1 MPNVILKWMFMNF
14 PKRLSIIRK
23 KRGLTQQ
30 AMANTAGIHV
40 SQYKRYEA
48 GASQPTLDVYRK
60 MILALNVS
68 SDMMLFDENE
78 RGPVN
83 DEDLLLQFEA
93 VSKLDSREKEIV
105 KELIDGILLKHDA
118 KRWSQPRG

>member
-1 MPNVILKWMFMNF
+1 MSNTILKWMFMNF
-14 PKRLSIIRK
+14 PKQLSLIRK
-23 KRGLTQQ
+23 ERRLTQQ
-30 AMANTAGIHV
+30 AMAKTAGIHV

-48 GASQPTLDVYRK
+48 GISQPTLDVYRK
-60 MILALNVS
+60 IVLALNVS
-68 SDMMLFDENE
+68 SDMMLFDKGE

-93 VSKLDSREKEIV
+93 VSKLGSREKEIV